1 MTRKDEAGP
10 KSAARFLARPLI
22 VAVAVVIVIAIYISV
37 IRPEPP
43 TAVEDL
49 DALPTGAGSLPD
61 GPVDEQR
68 GGLRNETAPDDFI
81 DDSSQGDLR
90 PEILDPERR
99 TRPRDR
105 CRGPRPAR
113 TVQRGRSGPC
123 PA

>member
-90 PEILDPERR
+90 PEILDP
-99 TRPRDR
+99 TSD
-105 CRGPRPAR
+105 PA
-113 TVQRGRSGPC
+113 P
-123 PA
+123 